1 MYLGRGITKI
11 SGGSWEFIQRA
22 TIEYDYKAITDSYK
36 DINNNP
42 QEDFL
47 GYEITFKLTYVF
59 KKGDENKQTDLRKLI
74 NTRNVTLYPR
84 TDQIQFVYSCTLT
97 LKEDKQ
103 EDVFDKMIV
112 LAKVSDLQTEIP
124 YI

>member
-11 SGGSWEFIQRA
+11 SGGSLELIQRA

-42 QEDFL
+42 REDFL

-59 KKGDENKQTDLRKLI
+59 KNADENQQTDLRKLI
-74 NTRNVTLYPR
+74 NMRNVTLYPR
-84 TDQIQFVYSCTLT
+84 TDQMQFNYNCTLT

-103 EDVFDKMIV
+103 EDVSDKMIV